1 MLFHFWGAEMSACN
15 GMLRTCDESLLVN
28 KTTMQTAN
36 AATFPNLPVP
46 PAGPPGPPNLTVLTA
61 NYMASRDAVIAAR
74 AIAEQATTTKN
85 ADLGIL
91 IDAIKFLGTR

>member
-1 MLFHFWGAEMSACN
+1 MANFPRNEPAILALAQEMIA
-15 GMLRTCDESLLVN
+15 GL
-28 KTTMQTAN
+28 TAN